1 MKVSKAFDWYTQH
14 PEALK
19 KYAGKHIAIIDDQVV
34 GVGSSAEEAY
44 RMATEKY
51 PDKTPLLTYI
61 PKGQT
66 LVL

>member
-14 PEALK
+14 PEELK
-19 KYAGKHIAIIDDQVV
+19 KYAGKHIAIIDDQIVRV
-34 GVGSSAEEAY
+34 GNSAKEAY
-44 RMATEKY
+44 RTARGKY